1 MSRTSSTEVAG
12 RSRASA
18 AVFWRSQLSVLAT
31 AALLIACAS
40 APVVT
45 QSQLGSER
53 ITAEMLLTT
62 SPLVGGTPVPELE
75 TVDILELT
83 PEMKAF
89 LDDHMTDRQE
99 ERDRLRALI
108 YAVIVEGTFEL
119 VYDESTRTAGDTFR
133 DRRGNCLSF
142 TNMFIAMARYMGL
155 EAHYQEV
162 EVPPD
167 WSLNGEAFLL
177 SKHIN
182 ALLELS
188 YGERIVDFN
197 VYDFKMTFDKNV
209 VTDRRARAH
218 YFNNIGVEHL
228 LGGDNALAVANF
240 RQSLHEDAGFTPAWI
255 NLGILYRREG
265 HPEYAEAA
273 YLQALR
279 TDRRN
284 LVAMSNLANL
294 YEAEGL
300 TEEAAKYHARVQTH
314 RMENPYYR
322 YLLANEAFVNGD
334 YRTAIDHLE
343 FAIDKR
349 DNEDRFLSL
358 MSMSYL
364 MSGDRESA
372 QYWMKKAEVAAREDE
387 SKRRYHNKLELLLGH
402 DPDD

>member
-1 MSRTSSTEVAG
+1 MPKADVPKTDVMNRWLLPA
-12 RSRASA
+12 
-18 AVFWRSQLSVLAT
+18 LAC
-31 AALLIACAS
+31 AALGACA
-40 APVVT
+40 APPVETVAR
-45 QSQLGSER
+45 LGSGA
-53 ITAEMLLTT
+53 ITPDLLLTT
-62 SPLVGGTPVPELE
+62 GPLEGGAPAAQLAP
-75 TVDILELT
+75 VDILELT

-89 LDDHMTDRQE
+89 LDEHMTERQE

-108 YAVIVEGTFEL
+108 YAVIVEGTFDL
-119 VYDESTRTAGDTFR
+119 VYDESTRTAGETFR

-155 EAHYQEV
+155 EAKYQEV
-162 EVPPD
+162 DVPPD

-177 SKHIN
+177 SKHVN

-209 VTDRRARAH
+209 ISDRRGRAH

-228 LGGDNALAVANF
+228 LSGDNALAVANF
-240 RQSLHEDAGFTPAWI
+240 RESLHEDAKFTPAWV

-279 TDRRN
+279 TDHRN

-334 YRTAIDHLE
+334 YRAAIDHLE

-372 QYWMKKAEVAAREDE
+372 QYWMQKAEVAAREDA

-402 DPDD
+402 DPED

>member
-1 MSRTSSTEVAG
+1 
-12 RSRASA
+12 
-18 AVFWRSQLSVLAT
+18 
-31 AALLIACAS
+31 
-40 APVVT
+40 
-45 QSQLGSER
+45 
-53 ITAEMLLTT
+53 
-62 SPLVGGTPVPELE
+62 
-75 TVDILELT
+75 
-83 PEMKAF
+83 
-89 LDDHMTDRQE
+89 
-99 ERDRLRALI
+99 
-108 YAVIVEGTFEL
+108 
-119 VYDESTRTAGDTFR
+119 
-133 DRRGNCLSF
+133 
-142 TNMFIAMARYMGL
+142 MFIAMARYMGL

-162 EVPPD
+162 DVPPD

-177 SKHIN
+177 SKHVN

-209 VTDRRARAH
+209 ITDRRGRAH

-240 RQSLHEDAGFTPAWI
+240 RQSLREDDRFTPAWV

-265 HPEYAEAA
+265 HPDYAEAA

-279 TDRRN
+279 IENGN

-294 YEAEGL
+294 YDAEGL
-300 TEEAAKYHARVQTH
+300 AEEAAKYHARVQKH

-322 YLLANEAFVNGD
+322 YLLANEAFVSGD
-334 YRTAIDHLE
+334 YRTAIGHLE

-358 MSMSYL
+358 MSLSHL

-372 QYWMKKAEVAAREDE
+372 QYWMKKAEAAALEDE

-402 DPDD
+402 DPDE